1 MIIHRLVIDY
11 TSHTISSNFFS
22 ELVSGDKKVTLIVP
36 GDNNS
41 QIGIEL
47 VANQIYL
54 LDSNWN
60 IKNEMFRRL
69 SYLSYSLGY

>member
-22 ELVSGDKKVTLIVP
+22 DLVSGDKKVTLMVP

>member
-22 ELVSGDKKVTLIVP
+22 ELVSGDKKVTLMVP

>member
-22 ELVSGDKKVTLIVP
+22 ELVSADKKVTLMVP

-54 LDSNWN
+54 LDGNWN

>member
-22 ELVSGDKKVTLIVP
+22 EFVSGDKKVTLMVP
-36 GDNNS
+36 GDNDS

>member
-1 MIIHRLVIDY
+1 MITHRLVIDY
-11 TSHTISSNFFS
+11 RPHTISSNFFS
-22 ELVSGDKKVTLIVP
+22 ELVSGDKKVTLMVP

-54 LDSNWN
+54 LDSN
-60 IKNEMFRRL
+60 
-69 SYLSYSLGY
+69 

>member
-22 ELVSGDKKVTLIVP
+22 ELVSGDKKVTLMVP

-60 IKNEMFRRL
+60 IKNEIFRRL

>member
-69 SYLSYSLGY
+69 SYLS

>member
-22 ELVSGDKKVTLIVP
+22 ELVSGDKKVTLMVP

-54 LDSNWN
+54 LDGN
-60 IKNEMFRRL
+60 
-69 SYLSYSLGY
+69 

>member
-22 ELVSGDKKVTLIVP
+22 ELVSGDKKVTLMVP

-54 LDSNWN
+54 LESNWN

-69 SYLSYSLGY
+69 SYLS

>member
-1 MIIHRLVIDY
+1 M
-11 TSHTISSNFFS
+11 
-22 ELVSGDKKVTLIVP
+22 VP
-36 GDNNS
+36 DDNNS

-47 VANQIYL
+47 VENQIYL

-69 SYLSYSLGY
+69 SYLSYSLGYLRAVSFLRNSHRWVPTGG

>member
-22 ELVSGDKKVTLIVP
+22 ELVSADKKVTLMVP